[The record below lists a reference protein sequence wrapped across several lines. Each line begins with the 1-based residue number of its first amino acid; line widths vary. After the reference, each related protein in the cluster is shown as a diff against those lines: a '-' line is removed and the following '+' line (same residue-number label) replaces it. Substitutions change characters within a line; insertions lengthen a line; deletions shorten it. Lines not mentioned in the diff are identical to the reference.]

1 MKKII
6 IPLLCCGMLTGMA
19 GCGGNT
25 APPSAKSPPTT
36 VLETIITKMPT
47 ETTLPVTAVEPTE
60 KETVFIKNQEQA
72 IEPTPIAPT
81 PTVKSTEEVK
91 SSEAT
96 NTSEEKFTSQTV
108 EATPN
113 TTSQHTESET
123 KVTEPTKEITP
134 ESETPQFEFDVQYWI
149 SFAKEYAVS
158 VGLILDSEA
167 VSCWD
172 NPIGAGAHCI
182 YLERDIK
189 SRLNRYAKD
198 DDITDVWI
206 WAEPVGDDFYDIY
219 IGYA

>member
-6 IPLLCCGMLTGMA
+6 IPLLCCGMLTGMV

-25 APPSAKSPPTT
+25 APPPAKSPPTT
-36 VLETIITKMPT
+36 VLKTIITKMPT
-47 ETTLPVTAVEPTE
+47 ETTLPVTAVEATE

-81 PTVKSTEEVK
+81 PTVKTTEEVK

-96 NTSEEKFTSQTV
+96 NMSEEKFTSQTV

-113 TTSQHTESET
+113 TTTQHTESET

-182 YLERDIK
+182 YLERDIE